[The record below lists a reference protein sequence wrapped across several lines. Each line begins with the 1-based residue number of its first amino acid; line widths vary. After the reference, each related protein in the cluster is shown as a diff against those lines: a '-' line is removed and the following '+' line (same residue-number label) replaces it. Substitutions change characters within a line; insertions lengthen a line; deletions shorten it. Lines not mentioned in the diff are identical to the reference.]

1 MIKQEQISPSELLL
15 HCCCAPCSAPILE
28 WLLNNGFKPVL
39 FFYNPNIH
47 PVEEYEKRKNE
58 LIKYADKLGVEYIDG
73 DYDHTEWLKYV
84 CGHES
89 DKERGERCLLCF
101 TMRLKRTA
109 EVAAERGVKL
119 IATTL
124 ASSRWKSIEQIEAAG
139 LKAVAPYPDIMF
151 WSKNWR
157 KDGLQDRRR
166 ILLAENGFYNQTYC
180 GCEFSS
186 AM

>member
-39 FFYNPNIH
+39 FFYNPNIY
-47 PVEEYEKRKNE
+47 PIEEYEKRKNE

-73 DYDHTEWLKYV
+73 DYDHTEWLKCV
-84 CGHES
+84 CGHEL
-89 DKERGERCLLCF
+89 DKERGHRCLLCF

-109 EVAAERGVKL
+109 EVAAERGIKL

-124 ASSRWKSIEQIEAAG
+124 ASSRWKSLEQIEKAG
-139 LKAVAPYPDIMF
+139 LEAVAPYPDIKF
-151 WSKNWR
+151 WARNWR

-166 ILLAENGFYNQTYC
+166 ILLAQNGFYNQTYC
-180 GCEFSS
+180 GCEFSV
-186 AM
+186 M